1 MADTPRGLDSKARGA
16 YYTPPAVAKALV
28 DWAVP
33 APGRVLDPA
42 CGDGAFL
49 TAALTRLG
57 EIGGGGEVVGVEV
70 DAEAVA
76 AARGVLAAHADASAA
91 LGLRQGPT
99 GWSLLR
105 RDFLEVSQS
114 DIARVDAVVG
124 NPPFV
129 RFQRLS
135 RAQRAVA
142 GERAAAA
149 GVVLDPL
156 ASYWAPFLIHASTF
170 LQPGGRLALVLPA
183 ELGHARYAKSILA
196 YLAGRFRRVRLVA
209 FEQPL
214 FPHLDQHTLLLLAD
228 GHGRPGRSFALAKVR
243 SAGELAGGLESLR
256 YEPLDTEGLT
266 RGNVK
271 LHHAWLESEA
281 AEMLSWLRSSRSVS
295 RLGHHARVMIGYV
308 TGANDYFHLDP
319 EQALELGLGA
329 SQLRRA
335 VFRSR
340 ALEGTAFT
348 DTDWLRATESGD
360 AGLLFSPSDESD
372 PAVSAYLRSGLA
384 SGVDARAKARHRT
397 PWYRVTR
404 TAPPDLLLT
413 AMVGVAPRLSV
424 NDAQVAVCNT
434 LHGVWRRSGSGAA
447 AATTLAAAALS
458 SLTELSAEMEGH
470 ALGGGLLKLEPSAA
484 QALLLPL
491 PAAPSAEV
499 DGVQWRALER
509 LVRRGDRAGARA
521 AADAAYLVSIPG
533 LGERGAEVLA
543 AAAETLRALRR
554 GPRAGDATT

>member
-1 MADTPRGLDSKARGA
+1 MPTSPDNKARGA
-16 YYTPPAVAKALV
+16 YYTPPLVAQALV
-28 DWAVP
+28 DWAVVS
-33 APGRVLDPA
+33 PGRVLDPA

-49 TAALTRLG
+49 TAALGRFARV
-57 EIGGGGEVVGVEV
+57 GGGGEVFGVEL
-70 DAEAVA
+70 DA
-76 AARGVLAAHADASAA
+76 AA
-91 LGLRQGPT
+91 LGSAKDAVEARIAADARLGLNAAVPV
-99 GWSLLR
+99 GHLLQ
-105 RDFLEVSQS
+105 RDFLDVSAS
-114 DIARVDAVVG
+114 DIGSFDAVVG

-129 RFQRLS
+129 RFQRLTRS
-135 RAQRAVA
+135 QRAVA

-149 GVVLDPL
+149 GVTLDPL

-196 YLAGRFRRVRLVA
+196 FLAGRFRRVRLVA

-214 FPHLDQHTLLLLAD
+214 FPHLDQHTLLLLAE
-228 GHGRPGRSFALAKVR
+228 GHGRPGRSFALAKVK
-243 SAGELAGGLESLR
+243 SATELTSGLESLD
-256 YEPLDTEGLT
+256 YQALDTEGLT
-266 RGNVK
+266 RGSVK
-271 LHHAWLESEA
+271 LHHAWLEPEA
-281 AEMLSWLRSSRSVS
+281 AEMLSWLRTSRSVS

-319 EQALELGLGA
+319 ERALELGIGA

-340 ALEGTAFT
+340 ALDGTAFT
-348 DTDWLRATESGD
+348 DADWFSATESGD
-360 AGLLFSPSDESD
+360 AGVLFSPTDESD
-372 PAVSAYLRSGLA
+372 PAVSAYLQVGIEA
-384 SGVDARAKARHRT
+384 GVDATAKARHRT

-413 AMVGVAPRLSV
+413 AMSAVGPRLSV

-458 SLTELSAEMEGH
+458 SLTELSAELEGH
-470 ALGGGLLKLEPSAA
+470 ALGGGLLKLEPSTA

-491 PAAPSAEV
+491 PAAPTGEV
-499 DGVQWRALER
+499 DPVQWRALER

-533 LGERGAEVLA
+533 VGEKGAQVLA
-543 AAAETLRALRR
+543 TAAETLRALRR
-554 GPRAGDATT
+554 GLRSGDASS